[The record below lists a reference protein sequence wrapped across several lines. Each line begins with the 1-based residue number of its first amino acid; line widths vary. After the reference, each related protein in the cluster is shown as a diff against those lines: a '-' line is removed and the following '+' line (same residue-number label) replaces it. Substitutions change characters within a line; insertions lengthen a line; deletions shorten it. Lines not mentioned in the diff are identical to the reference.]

1 MKIFSILKSVYGV
14 KKDGNLKSYAVKFC
28 EKHNLDI
35 NGDYECSQLIL
46 AFSNISNKD
55 KKELALRMILDEM
68 QEKST
73 NKEIDVQAV
82 KESKKE
88 IDIQILRQKD
98 YKTCCRIFHP
108 DNTNTGNE
116 NIFKFIQDVKMAFWD
131 CDGKPKKDIE
141 FYDWKKQKEARKKG
155 ANAFFF

>member
-68 QEKST
+68 QEISS
-73 NKEIDVQAV
+73 N
-82 KESKKE
+82 KE
-88 IDIQILRQKD
+88 IDIQILREKD

-108 DNTNTGNE
+108 DNKDTGNE
-116 NIFKFIQDVKMAFWD
+116 NIFKFIQNIKMAFWD
-131 CDGKPKKDIE
+131 CDGKPKNMIE
-141 FYDWKKQKEARKKG
+141 YYDWKQQKEAREKAKRG
-155 ANAFFF
+155 III